1 MSNRLLFFDSH
12 LHKKHIIIIIII
24 VAVFI
29 TIDYLF

>member
-12 LHKKHIIIIIII
+12 LHKKHIIIIII